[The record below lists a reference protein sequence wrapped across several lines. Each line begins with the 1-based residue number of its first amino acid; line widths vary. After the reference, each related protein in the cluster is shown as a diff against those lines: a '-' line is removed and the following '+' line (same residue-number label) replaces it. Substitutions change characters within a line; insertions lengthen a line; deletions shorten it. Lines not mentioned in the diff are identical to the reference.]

1 MTHRVHPFAHLHA
14 WQRLSL
20 AGIAAVISALL
31 LQGQHLVSDWGSHVL
46 IIWLAA
52 GISYLAL
59 LILGLGKLDAHLSR
73 WRAQR
78 DDPGATAVYLILIV
92 TVFVSLA
99 GILVISEAARSAEG
113 LARGGHLVLALS
125 ALAMNWLLIQT
136 IFTLH
141 YARLYYAPD
150 DTTPETSDT
159 VEGLIFPGGA
169 QPGYTDFA
177 YFALVIGMT
186 SQTADINI
194 ANTRMRR
201 LAMLHGLT
209 SFTYNILVLA
219 MTLNLL
225 AGALG

>member
-1 MTHRVHPFAHLHA
+1 MSHAIHPFAHLHA
-14 WQRLSL
+14 WQRLGL
-20 AGIAAVISALL
+20 AGGIGLFVALA
-31 LQGQHLVSDWGSHVL
+31 LQAQHLVNDWESQLL
-46 IIWLAA
+46 ISWLAA
-52 GISYLAL
+52 GSTYITV
-59 LILGLGKLDAHLSR
+59 LILGLGRLNAHLSR

-78 DDPGATAVYLILIV
+78 DDPGANAIYLLLLV

-99 GILVISEAARSAEG
+99 GILLISAAANNTQG
-113 LARGGHLVLALS
+113 LARGEHILLALS
-125 ALAMNWLLIQT
+125 ALAMNWLLIQAV
-136 IFTLH
+136 FTLH

-150 DTTPETSDT
+150 GSTAETNDT
-159 VEGLIFPGGA
+159 VGGLIFPGGT

-194 ANTRMRR
+194 ANTPMRR

-209 SFTYNILVLA
+209 SFAYNILVLA

>member
-1 MTHRVHPFAHLHA
+1 MTHRIHPFAHLHA

-20 AGIAAVISALL
+20 AGTMGVITALL
-31 LQGQHLVSDWGSHVL
+31 LQGQLLANDWGSGVL

-52 GISYLAL
+52 GITYLAL
-59 LILGLGKLDAHLSR
+59 LILGLGRLDAHLSR

-78 DDPGATAVYLILIV
+78 DDPGATAVYLVLIV

-113 LARGGHLVLALS
+113 FARGGHIGLALS

-150 DTTPETSDT
+150 ETTPETSDT
-159 VEGLIFPGGA
+159 VGGLIFPGGT

-194 ANTRMRR
+194 ANTPMRR

-209 SFTYNILVLA
+209 SFAYNILVLA